1 MKLEI
6 DVPSNFTGTVMGELQ
21 SKNGIIID
29 IQKKINQDIIIAK
42 APLKV
47 MFGYTTI
54 LRSQTQ
60 GKGSFTMEFLEFDNV
75 S

>member
-6 DVPSNFTGTVMGELQ
+6 DVPTNYTGSVIGDLQ
-21 SKNGIIID
+21 SRAGTILD
-29 IQKKINQDIIIAK
+29 IHKKLNQDIIIAK

-47 MFGYTTI
+47 MFGYTTS

-60 GKGSFTMEFLEFDNV
+60 GKGTFTMEF
-75 S
+75 